1 MPDQK
6 TAEREVRVQCVT
18 CKLMVPLDAVHD
30 CKAPQI
36 IPAIEEGGW
45 G

>member
-1 MPDQK
+1 MNSK

-18 CKLMVPLDAVHD
+18 CKRMVSLDAVHD
-30 CKAPQI
+30 CKAPNAPEI
-36 IPAIEEGGW
+36 LEGGW